1 MSRTP
6 GSEDTKFI
14 QRSVQPR
21 DNSTNSAITAQVE
34 LTSILGELLDL
45 IDSIGKLLTPGFF
58 DDVNSSITNLADL
71 LAPPFANNTRT
82 IVGRAGTLLDDIQ
95 PLIDQFKDL
104 DLNSLIQ
111 LIAPIVFKL
120 SSLLDNA
127 SKLLTTDVVNRL
139 ITLITK
145 LSDLLTADLLS
156 DISTLITQLAPL
168 VDVVVQLI
176 TAIISII
183 IG

>member
-1 MSRTP
+1 LGYILP
-6 GSEDTKFI
+6 FPDI

-21 DNSTNSAITAQVE
+21 GNSTDSAITAQVE
-34 LTSILGELLDL
+34 LTSVLGDHMDL

-58 DDVNSSITNLADL
+58 DDVNSSIINLADL
-71 LAPPFANNTRT
+71 LVPPFANNTRT
-82 IVGRAGTLLDDIQ
+82 IVVAGTLLDDIQ

-104 DLNSLIQ
+104 DLNSLIK
-111 LIAPIVFKL
+111 LIAPIVIKL

-127 SKLLTTDVVNRL
+127 GKLLTTDIVNRI

-156 DISTLITQLAPL
+156 DISTLITQ
-168 VDVVVQLI
+168 
-176 TAIISII
+176 
-183 IG
+183 